1 MSIALQ
7 AEKSALYS
15 YYRKAEEEFIQLIK
29 NNDLDS
35 AVKYNQS
42 LIANFE
48 DVLSFAIVEAFRNST
63 GCDRAHLFLQR
74 VLYYINR
81 LNFFW
86 FDDLGNYINEDSVTL
101 FSIRKR
107 IETEWVEWELNHF
120 ETDLLDSLGYEE
132 ALNKRFKEDLN
143 PLPSKE
149 SLFLKDEILLPGYKR
164 LLAITSLD
172 GLVEASQLSRVL
184 GGVGSEIQLM
194 LAKIFWEE
202 YGCGKL
208 SHKHSSYFI
217 AMLKECDMETDP
229 EAYFTLVPWEVLS
242 SINHSFLLS
251 ERKKNYLRYV
261 GGLLYVEVSAPSS
274 FENYQKAGKR
284 IGLSDG
290 GIGYWSTHIKEDI
303 RHGEWMLNKVAFPL
317 SSKYPD
323 QAWQIVLGYDQQKFI
338 STRAIKSIVESIREL
353 NSVS

>member
-1 MSIALQ
+1 M
-7 AEKSALYS
+7 
-15 YYRKAEEEFIQLIK
+15 KAEEEFIQLIQ
-29 NNDLDS
+29 NSDLDG

-48 DVLSFAIVEAFRNST
+48 DVLSFAVLEAYKNNNE
-63 GCDRAHLFLQR
+63 CDRAHLFLQR

-81 LNFFW
+81 LKFFW
-86 FDDLGNYINEDSVTL
+86 FDDLGNYTNEDSTIL

-107 IETEWVEWELNHF
+107 IEIEWVEWELNHIAS
-120 ETDLLDSLGYEE
+120 DLLDSLACEE
-132 ALNKRFKEDLN
+132 ALSKRFKEDLN

-149 SLFLKDEILLPGYKR
+149 SLFLKDEILLAGYKR

-184 GGVGSEIQLM
+184 GGVGNEIQLM

-217 AMLKECDMETDP
+217 AMLNECDMETDP
-229 EAYFTLVPWEVLS
+229 EAYFPLVPWEVLAN
-242 SINHSFLLS
+242 INHSFLLS
-251 ERKKNYLRYV
+251 EKKKNYLRYV

-274 FENYQKAGKR
+274 FKNYQKAGER
-284 IGLSDG
+284 IGLSDAG
-290 GIGYWSTHIKEDI
+290 TGYWSTHIKEDI

-317 SSKYPD
+317 KSNYPEH
-323 QAWQIVLGYDQQKFI
+323 AWQIVLGYDQQKFI

-353 NSVS
+353 DFY

>member
-1 MSIALQ
+1 MSLTLQ
-7 AEKSALYS
+7 TEKSSLYS
-15 YYRKAEEEFIQLIK
+15 YYRKAEEEFIQLIQ
-29 NNDLDS
+29 NNDLDV
-35 AVKYNQS
+35 AVKYNQN
-42 LIANFE
+42 LMADID
-48 DVLSFAIVEAFRNST
+48 DVITFAIDEAYKNSNK
-63 GCDRAHLFLQR
+63 CDRAHLFLQR

-81 LNFFW
+81 LKLFW
-86 FDDLGNYINEDSVTL
+86 FDDLKNYTNEDSEIL

-107 IETEWVEWELNHF
+107 IETEWMECELNHIR
-120 ETDLLDSLGYEE
+120 TNLLDSLNYEE
-132 ALNKRFKEDLN
+132 ALSKRFKEDLN

-149 SLFLKDEILLPGYKR
+149 DRFFIDEIRLAGYKR

-184 GGVGSEIQLM
+184 GGVGNEIQLM

-217 AMLKECDMETDP
+217 AMLKECEMGTDP
-229 EAYFTLVPWEVLS
+229 ETYFALVPWEVLAN
-242 SINHSFLLS
+242 INHSFLLS
-251 ERKKNYLRYV
+251 ERKMNYFRYV

-274 FENYQKAGKR
+274 FQNYQKAGER
-284 IGLSDG
+284 IGLSDAG
-290 GIGYWSTHIKEDI
+290 TGYWSTHIKEDI

-317 SSKYPD
+317 VSKYPD
-323 QAWQIVLGYDQQKFI
+323 QACQVVLGYDQQKFI

-353 NSVS
+353 DHY

>member
-1 MSIALQ
+1 MSIAFQ
-7 AEKSALYS
+7 TDKSALYS
-15 YYRKAEEEFIQLIK
+15 YYRKAEEEFVQFIK

-35 AVKYNQS
+35 AVKFNPS
-42 LIANFE
+42 VMDNFE
-48 DVLSFAIVEAFRNST
+48 DVLSFAIDEAYKNSNE
-63 GCDRAHLFLQR
+63 CDRAHLFLQR

-81 LNFFW
+81 LKFFW
-86 FDDLGNYINEDSVTL
+86 FDDLGNYNNEDSVIL

-107 IETEWVEWELNHF
+107 IEIEWVEWELNHI
-120 ETDLLDSLGYEE
+120 ETELHDSFGYEE
-132 ALNKRFKEDLN
+132 ALDKRFKEDLN
-143 PLPSKE
+143 PLPTKE
-149 SLFLKDEILLPGYKR
+149 SLFLKDEILLAGYKR
-164 LLAITSLD
+164 VLAITSLD

-184 GGVGSEIQLM
+184 GGVGNEIQLM

-217 AMLKECDMETDP
+217 AMLKECGMETDP
-229 EAYFTLVPWEVLS
+229 EAYFALVPWEVLAN
-242 SINHSFLLS
+242 INHSFLLS

-284 IGLSDG
+284 IRLGDG
-290 GIGYWSTHIKEDI
+290 GTGYWSTHIKEDI

-317 SSKYPD
+317 ASKYPD
-323 QAWQIVLGYDQQKFI
+323 QAWQVVLGYDQQKFI

-353 NSVS
+353 DHY

>member
-7 AEKSALYS
+7 TEKTALYS
-15 YYRKAEEEFIQLIK
+15 YYRKAEEEFIQLIQ
-29 NNDLDS
+29 NSDLDS

-48 DVLSFAIVEAFRNST
+48 DVLSFAVLEAYKNNNE
-63 GCDRAHLFLQR
+63 CDRAHLFLQR

-81 LNFFW
+81 LKFFW
-86 FDDLGNYINEDSVTL
+86 FDDLGNYTNEDSTIL

-107 IETEWVEWELNHF
+107 IEIEWVEWELNHIAS
-120 ETDLLDSLGYEE
+120 DLLDSLACEE
-132 ALNKRFKEDLN
+132 ALSKRFKEDLN

-149 SLFLKDEILLPGYKR
+149 SLFLKDEILLAGYKR

-184 GGVGSEIQLM
+184 GGVGNEIQLM

-217 AMLKECDMETDP
+217 AMLNECDMETDP
-229 EAYFTLVPWEVLS
+229 EAYFPLVPWEVLAN
-242 SINHSFLLS
+242 INHSFLLS
-251 ERKKNYLRYV
+251 EKKKNYLRYV
-261 GGLLYVEVSAPSS
+261 GGLLYVEVSAPSA
-274 FENYQKAGKR
+274 FKNYQKAGER
-284 IGLSDG
+284 IGLSDAG
-290 GIGYWSTHIKEDI
+290 TGYWSTHIKEDI

-317 SSKYPD
+317 KSKYPEH
-323 QAWQIVLGYDQQKFI
+323 AWQIVLGYDQQKFI

-353 NSVS
+353 DFY

>member
-7 AEKSALYS
+7 TEKPALYS
-15 YYRKAEEEFIQLIK
+15 HYRKAEEEFIQLIQ
-29 NNDLDS
+29 NDDLDS
-35 AVKYNQS
+35 AVKINPS
-42 LIANFE
+42 LMANFE
-48 DVLSFAIVEAFRNST
+48 DVLSFAFDEGYKNSNE
-63 GCDRAHLFLQR
+63 CDRAHLFLQR

-86 FDDLGNYINEDSVTL
+86 FDDLGNYTNEDSTIL

-107 IETEWVEWELNHF
+107 IETEWMEWELNHI
-120 ETDLLDSLGYEE
+120 ETDLLDSLVYEE

-149 SLFLKDEILLPGYKR
+149 SLFLKDEILLAGYKR

-172 GLVEASQLSRVL
+172 GLVEASQLSRIL
-184 GGVGSEIQLM
+184 GGVGNDIQLM

-229 EAYFTLVPWEVLS
+229 EAYFALVPWEVLAN
-242 SINHSFLLS
+242 INHSFLLS

-274 FENYQKAGKR
+274 FQNYQKAGER
-284 IGLSDG
+284 IGLSDAG
-290 GIGYWSTHIKEDI
+290 TGYWSTHIKEDI

-317 SSKYPD
+317 ARKYPD
-323 QAWQIVLGYDQQKFI
+323 QAWQVVLGYDQQKFI
-338 STRAIKSIVESIREL
+338 STRAIKSIVESISEL
-353 NSVS
+353 DHH

>member
-7 AEKSALYS
+7 TEKTALYS
-15 YYRKAEEEFIQLIK
+15 YYRKAEEEFIQLIQ
-29 NNDLDS
+29 NSDLDS

-48 DVLSFAIVEAFRNST
+48 DVLSFAVLEAYKNNNE
-63 GCDRAHLFLQR
+63 CDRAHLFLQR

-81 LNFFW
+81 LKFFW
-86 FDDLGNYINEDSVTL
+86 FDDLGNYTNEDSTIL

-107 IETEWVEWELNHF
+107 IEIEWVEWELNHIAS
-120 ETDLLDSLGYEE
+120 DLLDSLACEE
-132 ALNKRFKEDLN
+132 ALSKRFKEDLN

-149 SLFLKDEILLPGYKR
+149 SLFLKDEILLAGYKR

-184 GGVGSEIQLM
+184 GGVGNEIQLM

-217 AMLKECDMETDP
+217 AMLNECDMETDP
-229 EAYFTLVPWEVLS
+229 EAYFPLVPWEVLAN
-242 SINHSFLLS
+242 INHSFLLS
-251 ERKKNYLRYV
+251 EKKKNYLRYV
-261 GGLLYVEVSAPSS
+261 GGLLYVEVSAPSA
-274 FENYQKAGKR
+274 FKNYQKAGER
-284 IGLSDG
+284 IGLSDAG
-290 GIGYWSTHIKEDI
+290 TGYWSTHIKEDI

-317 SSKYPD
+317 KSNYPEH
-323 QAWQIVLGYDQQKFI
+323 AWQIVLGYDQQKFI

-353 NSVS
+353 DFY